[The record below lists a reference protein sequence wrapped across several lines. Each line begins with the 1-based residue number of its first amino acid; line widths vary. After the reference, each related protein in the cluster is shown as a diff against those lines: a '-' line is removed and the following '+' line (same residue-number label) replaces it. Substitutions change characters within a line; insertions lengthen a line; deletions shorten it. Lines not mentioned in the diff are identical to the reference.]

1 MAGVTRRACAKHLR
15 GADALTAILRMDVIS
30 EIYNKQHIAGV
41 ARMSRS
47 NRKTNTAAHG
57 CDYDH

>member
-1 MAGVTRRACAKHLR
+1 MDC